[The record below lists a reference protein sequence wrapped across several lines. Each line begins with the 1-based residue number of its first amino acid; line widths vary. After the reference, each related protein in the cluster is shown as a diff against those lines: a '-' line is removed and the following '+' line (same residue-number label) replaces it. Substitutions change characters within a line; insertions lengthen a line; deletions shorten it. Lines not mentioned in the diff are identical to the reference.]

1 MEAVK
6 EGVVCE
12 CEGSGR
18 TRVHGRASIRA
29 SPLRRAGPVP
39 TQPRPPHAQP
49 RYPEEASAK
58 TAHREG
64 HSHRAWPQRRVSA
77 RMRLILLRG
86 VVRARENGAESR
98 HRGGRRCGV
107 AYGGALCVELP

>member
-1 MEAVK
+1 MVERQFVHRPCAAPAPFQP
-6 EGVVCE
+6 
-12 CEGSGR
+12 SLAPR
-18 TRVHGRASIRA
+18 TPSQDT
-29 SPLRRAGPVP
+29 LRRRAQK
-39 TQPRPPHAQP
+39 QPIV
-49 RYPEEASAK
+49 K
-58 TAHREG
+58 VI
-64 HSHRAWPQRRVSA
+64 HRAWPQRRVSA